1 MTATAP
7 RQSSPRPAP
16 GPPCPECH
24 VPTRWLPHPLLR
36 WFCLDCEVSWR
47 DPYQPGLRENPCAT
61 ANPFAPALVEI
72 PS

>member
-7 RQSSPRPAP
+7 RHFSPRPAP
-16 GPPCPECH
+16 GLRCPECQ
-24 VPTRWLPHPLLR
+24 VPTRWLPYPLLR
-36 WFCLDCEVSWR
+36 WFCADCEVSWR
-47 DPYQPGLRENPCAT
+47 NPCQPGLRENPSAT